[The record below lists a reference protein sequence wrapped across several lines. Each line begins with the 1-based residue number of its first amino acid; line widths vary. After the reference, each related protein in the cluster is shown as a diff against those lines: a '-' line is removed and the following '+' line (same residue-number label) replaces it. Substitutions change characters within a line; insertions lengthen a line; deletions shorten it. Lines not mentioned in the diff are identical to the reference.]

1 MTFKNAENIFELK
14 NAFEII
20 SNLDNSYPNFY
31 DWYWNKVVPGIWTG
45 NDEVVLAY
53 KKDEIIGVSILKNSG
68 EKKFNYNRTEY
79 SCNRWE
85 S

>member
-31 DWYWNKVVPGIWTG
+31 DWYWNKVVHL
-45 NDEVVLAY
+45 NHLAVLNHHVQVQVVRVVLVVHQGAALNLNL
-53 KKDEIIGVSILKNSG
+53 IKN
-68 EKKFNYNRTEY
+68 TI
-79 SCNRWE
+79 
-85 S
+85 

>member
-31 DWYWNKVVPGIWTG
+31 DWYWNKVVPGI
-45 NDEVVLAY
+45 
-53 KKDEIIGVSILKNSG
+53 
-68 EKKFNYNRTEY
+68 
-79 SCNRWE
+79 
-85 S
+85 